1 MSQDKYNAMRI
12 SIFGL
17 GYVGCVGLGCLAKNG
32 HRVIGVDIN
41 PFKVEQIN
49 KGRATI
55 LEKDIDTIIR
65 EEFEKGNISA
75 TTCASEAV
83 LSTELSIICV
93 GTPSAHHGHLDLSY
107 IYKTAEEIGAALKF
121 KDSFHTVVIRSTVL
135 PGTNRKL
142 GEIIEQHSNKKR
154 GASFSVVSNPEF
166 LREGSAVKD
175 YYHPA
180 ITVIGGDHHLALEK
194 VTSLYRCLDAPIEIT
209 DIEVAEVIKY
219 VNNSFHALKIAF
231 SNEVGNVC
239 KSLSIDSHKVMDLFC
254 KDTRLNISCAYFKPG
269 FAYGGSCLP
278 KDLKGFATIA
288 HDHYVSTPVL
298 SCIEASNEHQKQI
311 AYELITKTGKRD
323 IGFIGLS
330 FKEGTDDLRYSP
342 SVDLAETLIGKG
354 YRLTI
359 YDENVHLSKLIGANK
374 SFINERLPHLSDL
387 ICNDLETTIRTND
400 VVVINHRD
408 FDAEAYYHLL
418 EKKHTVIDLMR
429 IKKIET
435 LPNYEGICW

>member
-1 MSQDKYNAMRI
+1 MRI

-17 GYVGCVGLGCLAKNG
+17 GYVGCVSLGCLAKNG
-32 HRVIGVDIN
+32 HQVIGVDVN
-41 PFKVEQIN
+41 PFKVDQIN
-49 KGRATI
+49 KGQATI
-55 LEKDIDTIIR
+55 LEMGIDTIIK
-65 EEFEKGNISA
+65 EEYEKGNISA
-75 TTCASEAV
+75 TVCAKKAV
-83 LSTELSIICV
+83 LNSELSIICV
-93 GTPSAHHGHLDLSY
+93 GTPSSHHGHLDLSY
-107 IYKTAEEIGAALKF
+107 IYKTAEEIGDCINLKN
-121 KDSFHTVVIRSTVL
+121 SFHTVVIRSTVL
-135 PGTNRKL
+135 PGTNQKI
-142 GEIIEQHSNKKR
+142 GKIIEQRSNKKR
-154 GASFSVVSNPEF
+154 GEDFSVVSNPEF
-166 LREGSAVKD
+166 LREGSAVSD

-180 ITVIGGDHHLALEK
+180 ITVIGGDNDLAIEK
-194 VTSLYRCLDAPIEIT
+194 VASLYSCLDAPIEVT

-239 KSLSIDSHKVMDLFC
+239 KALSIDSHKVMDLFC
-254 KDTRLNISCAYFKPG
+254 KDNKLNISCAYFKPG

-288 HDHYVSTPVL
+288 HDHYVSTPIL
-298 SCIEASNEHQKQI
+298 ACIEASNEHQKRV
-311 AYELITKTGKRD
+311 AYDLITKTGKKN
-323 IGFIGLS
+323 ICFIGLS

-374 SFINERLPHLSDL
+374 SFINERLPHLSKL
-387 ICNDLETTIRTND
+387 ISDDLEMTIKSND

-408 FDAEAYYHLL
+408 FDADAYYHLL

-429 IKKIET
+429 INKMET